1 MVYHFLGKANW
12 AMIVTVGN
20 AVCLSL
26 PSVTVCK
33 YEIVFIDLVL
43 MEDQFFFDF
52 YQQVLKSN
60 KAIDSYWSNYQ
71 TNGTRI
77 LIRSD
82 LLG

>member
-1 MVYHFLGKANW
+1 
-12 AMIVTVGN
+12 MIVTVGN

-43 MEDQFFFDF
+43 MEDKFFFDF

-60 KAIDSYWSNYQ
+60 KAIDSY
-71 TNGTRI
+71 
-77 LIRSD
+77 
-82 LLG
+82 

>member
-1 MVYHFLGKANW
+1 
-12 AMIVTVGN
+12 MINTVGN

-26 PSVTVCK
+26 PSVTVFK

-43 MEDQFFFDF
+43 KEDQFFFDF

-60 KAIDSYWSNYQ
+60 KAIDSYLSYYQ
-71 TNGTRI
+71 TNVTRI